1 MSRMHL
7 ELQNHKKYTFILQ
20 LKYNRH
26 LTTVVNHL
34 MKCSELH
41 KQAHFG
47 SRSGHKF
54 LAVTAEE
61 GKERVRGELG
71 AWYQALSG

>member
-1 MSRMHL
+1 M
-7 ELQNHKKYTFILQ
+7 
-20 LKYNRH
+20 
-26 LTTVVNHL
+26 TTVVNHL

-54 LAVTAEE
+54 LAVTAKE